1 MKAPTVKEFAKEGIE
16 YYRGYLNGIQA
27 GLGCKNSDR
36 AFELQAKARRK
47 FLFYST
53 LLDRATEYNWL
64 SKPYDYEE
72 MMQDLW
78 EDWMVKPY
86 PESEAVVEALNE
98 CLEYNKQRLAESKQ
112 PLT

>member
-1 MKAPTVKEFAKEGIE
+1 MKNLIVFVILTATILFTGCGRRESIE
-16 YYRGYLNGIQA
+16 ERAEENGW
-27 GLGCKNSDR
+27 
-36 AFELQAKARRK
+36 
-47 FLFYST
+47 
-53 LLDRATEYNWL
+53 LD
-64 SKPYDYEE
+64 KPFDYEE